1 MNNSGILKR
10 FVCVIAV
17 AAAAAITCCST
28 YSVSKEMSSGSAL
41 KKIKNACIVLRVS
54 QKSKISR
61 EEQTKNLSN
70 WIAAARPLK
79 KTVIAPVC
87 GDGVCSYGGE
97 EERFYQVDGEGSFL
111 KFKATGVVNE
121 FVRANGVELK
131 KILAETDCDGLVIY
145 EIYGVMALEMQF
157 FDFDSVVCV
166 LDRELKTVY
175 LDHQFD
181 SFDAEEISSTRLRQ
195 QLLDRV
201 SERLLHT
208 LDDLNFLR
216 R

>member
-1 MNNSGILKR
+1 MKNSEILKR
-10 FVCVIAV
+10 SMCVIAL
-17 AAAAAITCCST
+17 AAAVAVVSCST

-41 KKIKNACIVLRVS
+41 KKIKNACIVLRMS

-61 EEQTKNLSN
+61 EEQTSNLSN

-79 KTVIAPVC
+79 KTAIAPAC
-87 GDGVCSYGGE
+87 GEGICSYGGE
-97 EERFYQVDGEGSFL
+97 EERFFQVDGEGNFL

-121 FVRANGVELK
+121 FVRANGAELK
-131 KILAETDCDGLVIY
+131 KILAENDCDGLIIY
-145 EIYGVMALEMQF
+145 EVYGVMALEMQF

-166 LDRELKTVY
+166 LDRDLRTVY

-181 SFDAEEISSTRLRQ
+181 SFDVEEISATRLRQ

-201 SERLLHT
+201 SERLIHT